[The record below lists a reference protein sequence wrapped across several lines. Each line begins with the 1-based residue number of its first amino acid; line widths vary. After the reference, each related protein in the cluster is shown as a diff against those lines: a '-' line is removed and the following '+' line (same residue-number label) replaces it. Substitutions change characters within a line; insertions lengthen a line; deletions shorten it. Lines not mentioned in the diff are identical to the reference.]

1 MLALVWG
8 RGPRAEPLSLDSGL
22 ATWVGMLFTR
32 PGGHG
37 GDGGSLQKISS
48 MDETV
53 NETWVHAYEGI
64 GHNEEGNSD
73 TCFCVGA
80 ARGHADE

>member
-8 RGPRAEPLSLDSGL
+8 RGPWAEPLSLDSGL

-37 GDGGSLQKISS
+37 GDGGSLRHGSRGRLHPGPLRKIVCGGRDSS
-48 MDETV
+48 LGREV
-53 NETWVHAYEGI
+53 QGL
-64 GHNEEGNSD
+64 
-73 TCFCVGA
+73 
-80 ARGHADE
+80 